1 MVKSDIQRMID
12 LLKSARE
19 VINDNFPPPFFN
31 HPLVEDIDEFFE
43 DFNIEDLPQTTKDET
58 INWG

>member
-1 MVKSDIQRMID
+1 MID

-31 HPLVEDIDEFFE
+31 HPLVEDIDGFLDEV
-43 DFNIEDLPQTTKDET
+43 DFTEIPKTDKQGN

>member
-1 MVKSDIQRMID
+1 MIE
-12 LLKSARE
+12 LLKSARD

-31 HPLVEDIDEFFE
+31 HPLVEDIDSFFE
-43 DFNIEDLPQTTKDET
+43 DFNEEDIPQTTKDEK

>member
-1 MVKSDIQRMID
+1 MID